1 MGGHNDGRPGQLS
14 AMVLA
19 GDVLP
24 HCGGFHVWPG
34 APKRLYP
41 LWQVRS
47 PALPRPSPVAT
58 AMKSDG
64 RGLRR
69 RRRGTRR
76 VLSRRRSTS
85 WRSRR
90 CATQYR
96 RRRSSAR
103 PGMSASGC
111 APRSTSLPPAALAP
125 PELHVCAAPPHGA
138 QRRRQPQ
145 RRRTLGAGGPADPHG
160 RAVRLPEG
168 GPHLPRDGDEQPRPQ
183 PPVVGQHAPGARARR
198 ACATGLRKSSARV
211 FLTVHRAQFAEDT
224 LPTAENMW
232 ENWAI

>member
-1 MGGHNDGRPGQLS
+1 MSPTANADTGESYGGDVFGAEASGLGAEPWLLELTANHPNMRAVVTQMMGGPIRMCQRTRGVYTIWPTTDHEERTVGGHNDGRPGQLS

-47 PALPRPSPVAT
+47 PALPRPRPSVAT
-58 AMKSDG
+58 AMKARSDG

-103 PGMSASGC
+103 PGTSASGC
-111 APRSTSLPPAALAP
+111 APLCPSAA
-125 PELHVCAAPPHGA
+125 
-138 QRRRQPQ
+138 R
-145 RRRTLGAGGPADPHG
+145 GP
-160 RAVRLPEG
+160 RY
-168 GPHLPRDGDEQPRPQ
+168 
-183 PPVVGQHAPGARARR
+183 
-198 ACATGLRKSSARV
+198 S
-211 FLTVHRAQFAEDT
+211 
-224 LPTAENMW
+224 
-232 ENWAI
+232 